1 MHDGVLSDFVTFTT
15 PLEGKVPW
23 MYVDV
28 RQLVTTGIG
37 NLIDPISLA
46 LPLPWVHKDIGEPAA
61 EAAIRT
67 DWDRVKGD
75 LSLAKK
81 GHRACEAIT
90 ELRLT
95 EEGIASLVRTK
106 LTANEAQ
113 LTRVFSDW
121 ELWPADAQ
129 LGVLSMAWALGAG
142 FPASWPNF
150 TQAARAR
157 DWTAAAANCHI
168 NEAGNPGVVPRNAA
182 NVRLFENAATVEAK
196 GLDVTVLH
204 WPAEVATDQTEP
216 EPTENPSSAVLRLD
230 GVFPDTAAA
239 GAEVTLSGEGFT
251 GADGVLFGDVWAD
264 SWSIDSDTQITAT
277 VPEPITSG
285 SVWLSVSTPEA
296 TSESVSFTYEDEF
309 TPTTPALRLDGV
321 FPDTAAAGA
330 EVTLSGE
337 GFAGANGVLFGGVWA
352 DSWSIDSDT
361 QITATVPE
369 PITSGSVWLSV
380 STPETTSESVSFT
393 YEE

>member
-337 GFAGANGVLFGGVWA
+337 GFTGANGVLFGGVWA